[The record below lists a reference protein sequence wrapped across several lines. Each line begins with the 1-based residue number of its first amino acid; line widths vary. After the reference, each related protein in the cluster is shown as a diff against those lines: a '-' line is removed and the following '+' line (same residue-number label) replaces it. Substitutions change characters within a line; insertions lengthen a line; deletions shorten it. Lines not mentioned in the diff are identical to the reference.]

1 MKSFRV
7 SALMV
12 AAAVSA
18 ACTTNGSLSD
28 TDVTSTRLN
37 GATFEISD
45 AAVYSNCLSLAFAVR
60 GFRPPAGMDPQALLP
75 PAKSLEVRL
84 VTRGEEFQALAS
96 GGGGGGGGDED
107 DGRIWLEQRA
117 MYSLPRAIPEQQEVV
132 LEITAVLDEDFQI
145 AEPLT
150 YRVSLVAGPGGGTC
164 P

>member
-1 MKSFRV
+1 
-7 SALMV
+7 
-12 AAAVSA
+12 
-18 ACTTNGSLSD
+18 
-28 TDVTSTRLN
+28 
-37 GATFEISD
+37 
-45 AAVYSNCLSLAFAVR
+45 
-60 GFRPPAGMDPQALLP
+60 MDPQALLP
-75 PAKSLEVRL
+75 PARSLEVRL
-84 VTRGEEFQALAS
+84 VTRGEELQALAS